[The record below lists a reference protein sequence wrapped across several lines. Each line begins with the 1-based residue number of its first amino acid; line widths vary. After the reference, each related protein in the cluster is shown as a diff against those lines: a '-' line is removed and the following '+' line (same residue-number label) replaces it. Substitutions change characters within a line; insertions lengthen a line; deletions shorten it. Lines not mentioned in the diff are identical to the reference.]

1 MVRCKANYLKT
12 GFKVLALATLVL
24 LSRPLLSD
32 PKVILNDDAEIT
44 SLDSAQL
51 SQIFAMQI
59 RKWPNG
65 LAIQVFTLPS
75 ETELHR
81 RFVINRLQIQSHQLD
96 RIWNRML
103 FTGTGKAPAVVN
115 SQAEMIEMI
124 QSTPGAIGY
133 TSADFPTGNLVTLGG
148 NEE

>member
-1 MVRCKANYLKT
+1 MDRANCCYLRK
-12 GFKVLALATLVL
+12 GLRALAFAAL
-24 LSRPLLSD
+24 LSFAQPLLSA
-32 PKVILNDDAEIT
+32 PKVILNDDAGIT
-44 SLDSAQL
+44 MLDSAYL

-59 RKWPNG
+59 RKWPSG

-75 ETELHR
+75 ENELHR
-81 RFVINRLQIQSHQLD
+81 EFVVNRLHIQAHQLD

-115 SQAEMIEMI
+115 SQAEMVEMI

-133 TSADFPTGNLVTLGG
+133 TSADYPTGNIVTLGDK
-148 NEE
+148 E

>member
-1 MVRCKANYLKT
+1 MDRTNCGCLRAWLKT
-12 GFKVLALATLVL
+12 LAFTAL
-24 LSRPLLSD
+24 LSFSLPLLSA
-32 PKVILNDDAEIT
+32 PKVIINDDAGTT
-44 SLDSAQL
+44 SLDSAYL

-75 ETELHR
+75 ESELHR
-81 RFVINRLQIQSHQLD
+81 EFVISRLHIQAHQLD

-133 TSADFPTGNLVTLGG
+133 TSADFSTENIVILGDK
-148 NEE
+148 E

>member
-1 MVRCKANYLKT
+1 MDRVNRGYFRRRFRTLT
-12 GFKVLALATLVL
+12 LAAL
-24 LSRPLLSD
+24 LSFAQPLFSA
-32 PKVILNDDAEIT
+32 PKVILNNDADIT
-44 SLDSAQL
+44 RLDSASL
-51 SQIFAMQI
+51 TQIFAMQI

-75 ETELHR
+75 ENDLHR
-81 RFVINRLQIQSHQLD
+81 EFVVNRLHIQAHQLD

-115 SQAEMIEMI
+115 SQAEMVEMI

-133 TSADFPTGNLVTLGG
+133 TSADYPTGSIVTLGDK
-148 NEE
+148 EQ

>member
-1 MVRCKANYLKT
+1 MDRANSGYLRA
-12 GFKVLALATLVL
+12 GFRALAFAVVC
-24 LSRPLLSD
+24 SFAQPLLSA
-32 PKVILNDDAEIT
+32 PKVILNDDADIT
-44 SLDSAQL
+44 ELDSAYL

-75 ETELHR
+75 ENELHR
-81 RFVINRLQIQSHQLD
+81 EFVVNRLHIQAHQLD

-115 SQAEMIEMI
+115 SQAEMVEMI

-133 TSADFPTGNLVTLGG
+133 TSADYPTGNIVTLGDK
-148 NEE
+148 E